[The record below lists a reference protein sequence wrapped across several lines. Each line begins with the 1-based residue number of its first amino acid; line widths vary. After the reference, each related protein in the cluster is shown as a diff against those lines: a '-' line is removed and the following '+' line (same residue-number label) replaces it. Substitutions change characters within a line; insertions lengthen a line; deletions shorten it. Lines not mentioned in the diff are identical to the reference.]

1 MGTQIVG
8 NVGLY
13 RVCAQLSELGFNV
26 MPTARNAKGVDVI
39 GYDNAGNAFTV
50 QVKTL
55 TKRNAIPLSGNGS
68 HLMADYFIVV
78 VLEGKM
84 QGAYVWTR
92 EEMRKANIST
102 FDGKNDKKQLWFE
115 AKNWTKETGAR
126 DAWDKIRPSQ
136 MTRPTK

>member
-1 MGTQIVG
+1 
-8 NVGLY
+8 
-13 RVCAQLSELGFNV
+13 